1 MDIAD
6 VHPGNIGSHEQFQV
20 FHAILD
26 YKVIFYMS
34 WLVSA
39 CEIVI
44 YITGC
49 RGVCATT
56 TWLIRPLFCLALLHF
71 VRDSQR

>member
-49 RGVCATT
+49 RGVCA
-56 TWLIRPLFCLALLHF
+56 LFLPCFVAVRTGFATIAL
-71 VRDSQR
+71 SS